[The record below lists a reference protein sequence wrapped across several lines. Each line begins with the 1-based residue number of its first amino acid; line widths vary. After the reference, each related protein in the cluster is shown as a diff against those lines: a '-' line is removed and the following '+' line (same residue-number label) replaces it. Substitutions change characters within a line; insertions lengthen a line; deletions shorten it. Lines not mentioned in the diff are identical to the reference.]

1 MQRSLKVLAIFSLI
15 LVLAILAGCIS
26 STETPSI
33 YSDGLL
39 LPMSDA
45 TDQSLI
51 CADCPQ
57 ATLAALQNQEKNSTD
72 AQAAATAA
80 IMRANAQATL
90 NAVSSTLSA
99 AQTQEKNN
107 ANIIAAQVAA
117 TAEIARANAQA
128 TLVSAGA
135 TQSAAQTQDAIRQT
149 QEKNNTNI
157 IAAQAAATAE
167 IARAEAQAT
176 LVSAGSTQSAALT
189 QDAIREIQAQ
199 SIRQMTAEIATRSAN
214 EAIIRQNNAILAA
227 RTQTAVAN
235 HIATQTQSALA
246 TEEWYASQARQRA
259 NERWAQF
266 SFIWMLCLPLTL
278 LAIAFV
284 VVLFFWRW
292 MKIRETQQRIEMQ
305 AEAPMPT
312 LIIEHEPRHNRRILD
327 IQNQTPANPTDHVG
341 RWLDEIKRKLL
352 ADKKDQDDH
361 SDS

>member
-15 LVLAILAGCIS
+15 LVLAILAACIS

-57 ATLAALQNQEKNSTD
+57 ATLAALQTQEKNGAD
-72 AQAAATAA
+72 AQADATAA

-90 NAVSSTLSA
+90 NAVNSTLSA
-99 AQTQEKNN
+99 A
-107 ANIIAAQVAA
+107 
-117 TAEIARANAQA
+117 
-128 TLVSAGA
+128 
-135 TQSAAQTQDAIRQT
+135 QT

-214 EAIIRQNNAILAA
+214 EALIQQNNAILAA

-292 MKIRETQQRIEMQ
+292 MKIREIQQRIEMQ
-305 AEAPMPT
+305 AEAPMPM

-327 IQNQTPANPTDHVG
+327 LKDPPPARPTDHVG